1 MPPANRP
8 TIRFWKMHGLG
19 NDFMVVDA
27 RGRPFRPDAATLR
40 RWSSR
45 RTGVGFDQFLL
56 LDEPTD
62 PAADVAYRVFN
73 ADGGEV
79 GQCGNGARCVALLAA
94 GTGQEK
100 RRELRLQSPAGTH
113 AVRLHEDGS
122 VAVAMGEPDFRPE
135 ALPFLA
141 DGDGPPFR
149 VQTGEGSVIV
159 TPVSM
164 GNPHAVIEV
173 GNLEEAPVDRLGAAL
188 NPHPAFPEGVNVGFV
203 QVADRHAAGL
213 RVYERGVGETLACGT
228 GACAAAAAL
237 IRSGRAAE
245 LVTVTLPGG
254 RLMVRWTGP
263 GETLWMQGEAAM
275 VFEGQIAV

>member
-1 MPPANRP
+1 MPPETRR
-8 TIRFWKMHGLG
+8 TVRFWKMHGLG
-19 NDFMVVDA
+19 NDFMIVD
-27 RGRPFRPDAATLR
+27 GRDQPFEPDPGTLR
-40 RWSSR
+40 RWASR
-45 RTGVGFDQFLL
+45 RSGVGFDQFLV
-56 LDEPTD
+56 LDVPAD

-79 GQCGNGARCVALLAA
+79 GQCGNGARCVARLAA
-94 GTGQEK
+94 GTGRK
-100 RRELRLQSPAGTH
+100 RREELRLESPTGTH
-113 AVRLHEDGS
+113 AARLEADGTVS
-122 VAVAMGEPDFRPE
+122 VCMGEPDFRPE

-141 DGDGPPFR
+141 EGQGPPFR
-149 VQTGEGSVIV
+149 VETAEGSVIV

-173 GNLEEAPVDRLGAAL
+173 GSLEDAPVDRLGAAL

-203 QVADRHAAGL
+203 EVKDRRTAGL
-213 RVYERGVGETLACGT
+213 RVYERGVGETPACGT

-237 IRSGRAAE
+237 IRSGRSDE
-245 LVTVTLPGG
+245 LLAVTLPGG

-263 GETLWMQGEAAM
+263 GEALWMQGEAAM

>member
-1 MPPANRP
+1 
-8 TIRFWKMHGLG
+8 MHGLG
-19 NDFMVVDA
+19 NDFMVVD
-27 RGRPFRPDAATLR
+27 GRDQPFDPDPDTLR
-40 RWSSR
+40 GLSSR
-45 RTGVGFDQFLL
+45 RTGVGFDQFLM
-56 LDEPTD
+56 LDAPKA

-79 GQCGNGARCVALLAA
+79 SQCGNGARCVAYLAA
-94 GTGQEK
+94 GTGDNR
-100 RRELRLQSPAGTH
+100 RRELCLESPAGLH
-113 AVRLHEDGS
+113 AARLEEDGS
-122 VAVAMGEPDFRPE
+122 VSVSMGEPDFRPA

-141 DGDGPPFR
+141 EGEGPPFR
-149 VQTGEGSVIV
+149 VETREGSVIV

-173 GNLEEAPVDRLGAAL
+173 GSLDDAPVDRLGSAL
-188 NPHPAFPEGVNVGFV
+188 NTHPAFPEGVNVGFV
-203 QVADRHAAGL
+203 EVRDRHSAGL

-237 IRSGRAAE
+237 IRSGRGAE
-245 LVTVTLPGG
+245 LLAVTLPGG
-254 RLMVRWTGP
+254 RLMIRWRGP